1 MRKIYA
7 FDFDGTITNTDSLIA
22 IIRYVAG
29 NRKLIMWMLFHIH
42 LLVLMKI
49 GLYSNHT
56 LKQQLCRYIFGGM
69 SDKTLL
75 SKSVAFANENR
86 KILRPEAI
94 QAIKSALAEGSTV
107 CIISASPSIWVKP
120 FFHDCPGIEF
130 LCTELETVNGLVTGR
145 FVGSNCYGQEKVNR
159 LLSRYPDRDNY
170 ELTAFGDSRGDKELL
185 AFADKAYFRR
195 LKY

>member
-1 MRKIYA
+1 
-7 FDFDGTITNTDSLIA
+7 
-22 IIRYVAG
+22 
-29 NRKLIMWMLFHIH
+29 MLFHIH

-185 AFADKAYFRR
+185 AFADYSHYKPFRA
-195 LKY
+195 